1 MEIIEEMQNDINIY
15 RLIGR
20 LDSNTSQGFEQKLF
34 QAISEGAK
42 NMVVDFKDIDYI
54 SSAGLRVVLKA
65 FKALQREDGRVILC
79 SMQEY
84 VREIFKM
91 IGIDSF
97 VPTLDTMD
105 DALKA
110 F

>member
-1 MEIIEEMQNDINIY
+1 MEITEEIQNDINIY
-15 RLIGR
+15 RLKGR

-54 SSAGLRVVLKA
+54 SSAGLRVILKA
-65 FKALQREDGRVILC
+65 FKALQREDGRIILC

-84 VREIFKM
+84 VREIFEVTGM
-91 IGIDSF
+91 DSF

>member
-1 MEIIEEMQNDINIY
+1 MEITEEIQNDINIY
-15 RLIGR
+15 RLKGS

-34 QAISEGAK
+34 QAISEGVK

-54 SSAGLRVVLKA
+54 SSAGLRVILKA
-65 FKALQREDGRVILC
+65 FKALQREDGRIILC
-79 SMQEY
+79 SMQKY
-84 VREIFKM
+84 VREIFE
-91 IGIDSF
+91 ITGIDSF